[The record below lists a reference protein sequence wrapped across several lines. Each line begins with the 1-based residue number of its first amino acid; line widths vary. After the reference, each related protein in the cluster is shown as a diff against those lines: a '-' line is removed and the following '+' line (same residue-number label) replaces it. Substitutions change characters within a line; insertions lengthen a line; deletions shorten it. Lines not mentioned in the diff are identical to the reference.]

1 MKQTLTKDDVKKVAV
16 EQIET
21 NGRTTSL
28 DVKNELRKNDF
39 WATQADISVFLQQLV
54 TEGVLESSIAPD
66 WEDFS
71 PIPFNQYY
79 APTFNYTPAV
89 INNVLFQAQAPQI
102 KTVPDSGD
110 WMLYDYSQQC
120 QDQMYIS
127 GNTDRNVARAIYE
140 KTFNVAYANVA
151 CNRIP

>member
-1 MKQTLTKDDVKKVAV
+1 MKQALTKDAV
-16 EQIET
+16 EAVALKQIEDT
-21 NGRTTSL
+21 GKTSSL
-28 DVKNELRKNDF
+28 DVKNELRQQDF
-39 WATQADISVFLQQLV
+39 WAFQAEVSGYMGDLV
-54 TEGVLESSIAPD
+54 AEGVLECSIAPD
-66 WEDFS
+66 WEDYS
-71 PIPFNQYY
+71 SVSFNQYY
-79 APTFNYTPAV
+79 KPTSNYVNTTTASPQV
-89 INNVLFQAQAPQI
+89 VSQI

-110 WMLYDYSQQC
+110 WMLYDYTQQC